1 MRSQAVEICFNDI
14 TECINVSLSFPQ
26 NTIVAVVDNL
36 VYEGLILST
45 EIGFAQLDQSLSTT
59 VLWHF
64 FLLHLERVCFI
75 VQICLREKVNY
86 IVAPYELHAQMAFLV
101 NRGHA
106 NFALTEDSDLL
117 A

>member
-1 MRSQAVEICFNDI
+1 MEICFNDI

-59 VLWHF
+59 VLCHF

-75 VQICLREKVNY
+75 VQICLQEKVNY
-86 IVAPYELHAQMAFLV
+86 IVAPYELDAQRRCRFCSNGRLRSSGLWLQEGLR
-101 NRGHA
+101 N
-106 NFALTEDSDLL
+106 
-117 A
+117 